1 MYARDAP
8 RRKEEI
14 DVMSKRNVL
23 LGLALLVLAAIAA
36 GIAWNR
42 YQTQQLHDATLARIG
57 DATRAL
63 RAAIAPAPHM
73 DAADHARAVAA
84 SAAHIDRT
92 LTALRDTETGRILLL
107 AAGADS
113 YLHAA
118 RELLRRQAAI
128 LQLRAQV
135 SEGVVAFRAHLTV
148 GNRAAADW
156 TSEAVR
162 LKNSME
168 QDYREFQ
175 RTVDAHTKIADSLPA
190 ERAALEKLVP
200 EDRLIGAAE
209 ITAMREAVQ
218 AAATATAGEVNAARQ
233 LAAPR

>member
-1 MYARDAP
+1 
-8 RRKEEI
+8 
-14 DVMSKRNVL
+14 MSKRNVL

-42 YQTQQLHDATLARIG
+42 YQTQQLQDATLARIG

-63 RAAIAPAPHM
+63 RAAVAPAPDV

-113 YLHAA
+113 YLHTA

-135 SEGVVAFRAHLTV
+135 SEGVVAFRAHFTV

-175 RTVDAHTKIADSLPA
+175 RTVDAHTKIADSLPV
-190 ERAALEKLVP
+190 ERKALEKLVP

-218 AAATATAGEVNAARQ
+218 AAATALAGEVHAARQ

>member
-1 MYARDAP
+1 
-8 RRKEEI
+8 
-14 DVMSKRNVL
+14 MSKRNVL
-23 LGLALLVLAAIAA
+23 LGLTLLVLAAIVA
-36 GIAWNR
+36 GVAWNR
-42 YQTQQLHDATLARIG
+42 YQTQQLQHATLARID
-57 DATRAL
+57 DATRSL
-63 RAAIAPAPHM
+63 RAAIVPAPGM
-73 DAADHARAVAA
+73 AIADHAQAVAA
-84 SAAHIDRT
+84 SAARIDRA
-92 LTALRDTETGRILLL
+92 LTALRDAETGRILLL

-113 YLHAA
+113 YLHTA

-128 LQLRAQV
+128 LQLRARV
-135 SEGVVAFRAHLTV
+135 SAGVVAFRAHLTV

-175 RTVDAHTKIADSLPA
+175 RTVDAHATIADSLPA
-190 ERAALEKLVP
+190 ERKALEKLVP
-200 EDRLIGAAE
+200 EDRLIAAAE

-218 AAATATAGEVNAARQ
+218 ATATAVAGEVSAARQ